1 VIWKVIG
8 IIVLFAPNAG
18 KILKF
23 CNIKKDMPCFNCKHY
38 QPWGGLGDVA
48 LQHYCGKD
56 GQIGVRCNPSE
67 SENCNGYKPR
77 EE

>member
-1 VIWKVIG
+1 MS
-8 IIVLFAPNAG
+8 
-18 KILKF
+18 
-23 CNIKKDMPCFNCKHY
+23 CYDCKHY
-38 QPWGGLGDVA
+38 EPWGGLGDIA

-77 EE
+77 KEVENDTRRGNTACSRSS

>member
-1 VIWKVIG
+1 MSCYG
-8 IIVLFAPNAG
+8 
-18 KILKF
+18 
-23 CNIKKDMPCFNCKHY
+23 CKHY
-38 QPWGGLGDVA
+38 EPWGGLGDIA

-77 EE
+77 KED

>member
-1 VIWKVIG
+1 MS
-8 IIVLFAPNAG
+8 
-18 KILKF
+18 
-23 CNIKKDMPCFNCKHY
+23 CYNCKHY
-38 QPWGGLGDVA
+38 EPWGGLGDIA

-77 EE
+77 KEERL